1 MAVTVTYQYPVAGT
15 VPPTAAQVA
24 PTTQGG
30 ANEVV
35 ASVAFGADADTA
47 AVITHNFSL
56 TTTGATPNTGQ
67 GFPRVSFYVSTEGG
81 AGTAN
86 PVLSCTIG
94 TNIVTLTKTNL
105 ANTSCTVQVYIDRPH
120 SLTI

>member
-35 ASVAFGADADTA
+35 ASVYFDADTA
-47 AVITHNFSL
+47 ETAVITHNFNL
-56 TTTGATPNTGQ
+56 ATTGATPNTGQ
-67 GFPRVSFYVSTEGG
+67 GFPRMSFYFSGI
-81 AGTAN
+81 GTAV
-86 PVLSCTIG
+86 PQIYGTVG
-94 TNIVTLTKTNL
+94 TNIATLIKPNL
-105 ANTSCTVQVYIDRPH
+105 ANSSCTVQVYIDRPH